1 MGLTDDEILI
11 NKDKFIELGLINDEI
26 WFFLFLKIYLYKL
39 KELNYNI

>member
-1 MGLTDDEILI
+1 LGLTDDEILI